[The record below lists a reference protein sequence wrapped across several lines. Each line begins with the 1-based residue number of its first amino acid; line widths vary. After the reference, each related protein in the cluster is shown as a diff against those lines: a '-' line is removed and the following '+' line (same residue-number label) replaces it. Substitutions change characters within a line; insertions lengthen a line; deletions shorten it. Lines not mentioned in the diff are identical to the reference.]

1 MAFAGMLQSLTFTE
15 RVQFCMIQALIFTVC
30 VYACVRACVYLCA
43 RARVRACVRAC
54 VCVCV
59 CINLIIIVTAFA
71 GKLQSLTFTV
81 RVHFCMIQAL
91 IFTACVCMRACM
103 CVCACVRACVR
114 TCVCACVHVVW
125 ACVHVLQCTWGKRTP
140 CVQCQKIQTVDHIA
154 VMSFGQLAMAEH
166 NLLQWRYMASTETEH
181 KNDILTVLSWE
192 LIWKKAKRKLST
204 RTKLGAIIVA

>member
-71 GKLQSLTFTV
+71 GMLQSLTFTV

-103 CVCACVRACVR
+103 CVCACVRACV
-114 TCVCACVHVVW
+114 CVRACMLYEL
-125 ACVHVLQCTWGKRTP
+125 ACMCCSVREVKGHPVSSVRRYRLLITLLSW
-140 CVQCQKIQTVDHIA
+140 VSD
-154 VMSFGQLAMAEH
+154 S
-166 NLLQWRYMASTETEH
+166 LQWQSTTCYSEGTWHQQKQNIKMIYWPYCLE
-181 KNDILTVLSWE
+181 SSSG
-192 LIWKKAKRKLST
+192 RKQNENYQQ
-204 RTKLGAIIVA
+204 GWN